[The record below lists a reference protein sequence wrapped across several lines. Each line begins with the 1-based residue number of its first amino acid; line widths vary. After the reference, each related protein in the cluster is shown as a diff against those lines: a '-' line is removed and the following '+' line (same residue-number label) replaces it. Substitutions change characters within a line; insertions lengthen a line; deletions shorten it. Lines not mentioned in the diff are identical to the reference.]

1 MQTRAQNA
9 TNTTGMTAVASRAC
23 QCATDTGTFS
33 ATSPS
38 PNNCT
43 DPAATS
49 CPGQH
54 VVITVTV
61 TVTKTFTT
69 IITGF
74 PAIPNNVNLSR
85 TATMR
90 VHQ

>member
-9 TNTTGMTAVASRAC
+9 TNTTGMTAVATRSC
-23 QCATDTGTFS
+23 QCATDAGVFS

-38 PNNCT
+38 ANNCT

-49 CPGQH
+49 CPGKH
-54 VVITVTV
+54 VVVTVTV

-69 IITGF
+69 VITGF
-74 PAIPNNVNLSR
+74 PAIPSSVNLSR